1 MSETDAL
8 TQKTLEFAQVLQ
20 LISQYARWQPAK
32 ELIDNLR
39 PYDDLEDLQRRQCEV
54 EEGTALF
61 NKDSFDLNSEL
72 FGDSVNYI
80 KACQKN
86 KALQP
91 KELWHILNLAKSS
104 DYAQKFLRSRQKA
117 YPILS
122 DKALRLGVFK
132 DLEKK
137 LNKALTAEGELSS
150 QATPALA
157 RAKAELAASLAMVEQ
172 RLHEVLR
179 DSRYSRMIQE
189 SVISRRFDRD
199 VIPVKAEYRS
209 HFPGL
214 IIDQSASGATLFMEP
229 ASVLEFSN
237 AARAAALAEKAE
249 IQRILQSLS
258 EEVGKYAR
266 SLLDSA
272 EELANLEALRAIA
285 CYKEKVGAITA
296 PVEDGAALRL
306 IGARHPLLV
315 EKLGCRVV
323 PTTFD
328 FPDGLK
334 VLIMTGPNTGG
345 KTVSLKCIGLLAMMA
360 MTGLPITADSGSQ
373 LPFLEEIWADIGD
386 EQSIMQNLST
396 FSAHI
401 NQIMRMLPKAGPRT
415 LVLLD
420 ELGAGTDPVEGGALA
435 EALLEHLYS
444 LGTFAIVTTHLSELK
459 SFASQREGMS
469 NAAVE
474 FDSETL
480 APTYRIIMGIPGK
493 SNALKIAVN
502 LGLPAFIER
511 RAKEL
516 LGGDSVQV
524 EGLLNELDRE
534 REVNERL
541 AKKLRDQLSQ
551 LGRLRTSYEQKINK
565 AEAECAEMISEA
577 SAETASLLD
586 EARAKVHSLTGN
598 ARRQLLQL
606 VNVRRQSITE
616 LRHAAAELSRALSD
630 FEALEELIALSPV
643 ASKALALALRET
655 VAYRRAHDTFYNAQ
669 KHKAGGSA
677 EVSEVSDE
685 VLPDLNYKEDSP
697 SDQALI
703 DIAFEDIGEF
713 AESESREENFSRLD
727 KLDKYARQQACF
739 AEAELDSLTEKN
751 AGLKARAPKIS
762 KRSLARRFDD
772 TAAKALEVSL
782 EATADAASDGDSQK
796 SLLRRDLKLD
806 VFDGDSEDAAAGPG
820 NKTAELPLEVGS
832 HVFVARYGQ
841 DGKVLSISEKKVEV
855 QIGVIRIKVKREDLQ
870 VLEPENSEIGAL
882 PKGKM
887 TFLSSRLDLHGKN
900 VDEAL
905 WELGDFIDKAFMSG
919 LRRLEII
926 HGKGTGTLRR
936 AVIEYVKN
944 HPSIASYRMGTA
956 TEGGIGATIVEL
968 NN

>member
-1 MSETDAL
+1 MSETDSL
-8 TQKTLEFAQVLQ
+8 TQKTLEFAQVLR

-32 ELIDNLR
+32 DIIEGLR
-39 PYDDLEDLQRRQCEV
+39 PIDDLEDLQKRRLEV
-54 EEGTALF
+54 EEGAALF
-61 NKDSFDLNSEL
+61 NEDSFDINSEL
-72 FGDSVNYI
+72 FGDAVTDI

-86 KALQP
+86 KALAP
-91 KELWHILNLAKSS
+91 KELWCILNLAKSS
-104 DYAQKFLRSRQKA
+104 AYAQKFLRSRQKE

-132 DLEKK
+132 ELEKK
-137 LNKALTAEGELSS
+137 LNKALTAEGELSP

-157 RAKAELAASLAMVEQ
+157 RARSELTAALSMVEQ

-189 SVISRRFDRD
+189 PVISRRFDRD

-266 SLLDSA
+266 SLSDSA
-272 EELANLEALRAIA
+272 EELAGLEALRAIA
-285 CYKEKVGAITA
+285 CYKERVGAITV
-296 PVEDGAALRL
+296 PVEDNGALRL

-315 EKLGCRVV
+315 EKLGCRTV

-328 FPDGLK
+328 FPDGLRI
-334 VLIMTGPNTGG
+334 LIMTGPNTGG

-360 MTGLPITADSGSQ
+360 MSGLPITADSGSQ
-373 LPFLEEIWADIGD
+373 LPFFEEIWADIGD

-435 EALLEHLYS
+435 EALLEHLYAQ
-444 LGTFAIVTTHLSELK
+444 GTFAVVTTHLSELK

-480 APTYRIIMGIPGK
+480 APTYRIIMGIPGQ

-524 EGLLNELDRE
+524 EGLLNELDKE

-541 AKKLRDQLSQ
+541 AKKLRDQLAQ
-551 LGRLRTSYEQKINK
+551 MGRLRASYEQKINS

-577 SAETASLLD
+577 SAETASMLE
-586 EARAKVHSLTGN
+586 EARTRIHSLTGST
-598 ARRQLLQL
+598 RRQLLQL

-630 FEALEELIALSPV
+630 FEALEELIELSPV

-655 VAYRRAHDTFYNAQ
+655 VAYRKAHDSLYNAQ
-669 KHKAGGSA
+669 NQKGGSEEDA
-677 EVSEVSDE
+677 SLSVEAPLKRDF
-685 VLPDLNYKEDSP
+685 KEPSP
-697 SDQALI
+697 SDQAQI
-703 DIAFEDIGEF
+703 DIAFEDIGDF
-713 AESESREENFSRLD
+713 SESESRDEGFNRLD
-727 KLDKYARQQACF
+727 KLDRYAREQACY
-739 AEAELDSLTEKN
+739 AEAELDALSVKN
-751 AGLKARAPKIS
+751 AGFKSRAPKAS
-762 KRSLARRFDD
+762 KRSLARRFED
-772 TAAKALEVSL
+772 TASKAIEVSL
-782 EATADAASDGDSQK
+782 EASAEDALDVDTQK
-796 SLLRRDLKLD
+796 SRLRRDLNLD
-806 VFDGDSEDAAAGPG
+806 AFEENVGTAAPAGRA
-820 NKTAELPLEVGS
+820 AELPLEVGS

-841 DGKVLSISEKKVEV
+841 DGTVLSISEKKVEV

-870 VLEPENSEIGAL
+870 VLEPEISEIVTL

-919 LRRLEII
+919 LHRLEIV
-926 HGKGTGTLRR
+926 HGKGTGTLRK
-936 AVIEYVKN
+936 AVIEYVKD

-956 TEGGIGATIVEL
+956 AEGGIGATIVEL